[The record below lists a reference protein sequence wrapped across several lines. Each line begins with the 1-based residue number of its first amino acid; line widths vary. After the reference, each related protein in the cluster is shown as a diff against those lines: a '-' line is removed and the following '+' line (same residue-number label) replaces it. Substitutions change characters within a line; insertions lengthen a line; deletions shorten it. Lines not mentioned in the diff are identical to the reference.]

1 MRRRARVDANQKEI
15 VAKLRKFGCSILH
28 THQLGKGAP
37 DIIIG
42 YNNLNYLIEIKDG
55 SKTKSQQKLTPDE
68 LNFNLIGK
76 VHTLCVILMS
86 KLYLLLMRVIDLLAQ
101 KNDDWIRMA
110 KSFKITDDQA
120 NEIVQEMYLRIN
132 DYVKDVNKIM
142 YDDKQINTFYVYI
155 TLRNIYYSNFYNT
168 GKNIKNRKVIYFS
181 DIVDKDDSSK
191 LAKYMIEDPE
201 EAENIIDKK
210 IKLDNLIDKIEDEIN
225 SWYWY
230 DKKMTKLYMNT
241 KMSMRDISKETK
253 ISLSSIFNTLT
264 NAKEKIRKVA
274 DKEYKN
280 YKK

>member
-1 MRRRARVDANQKEI
+1 
-15 VAKLRKFGCSILH
+15 
-28 THQLGKGAP
+28 
-37 DIIIG
+37 
-42 YNNLNYLIEIKDG
+42 
-55 SKTKSQQKLTPDE
+55 
-68 LNFNLIGK
+68 
-76 VHTLCVILMS
+76 MS
-86 KLYLLLMRVIDLLAQ
+86 KLYLLLMRVIDLLAT
-101 KNDDWIRMA
+101 KHNDWIRMA
-110 KSFKITDDQA
+110 KSFKITEDQA
-120 NEIVQEMYLRIN
+120 NELVQEMYLRVN
-132 DYVKDVNKIM
+132 NYVKDAKKIM
-142 YDDKQINTFYVYI
+142 YDDKEINTFYVYI

-168 GKNIKNRKVIYFS
+168 GKNIKNRKIIYFS
-181 DIVDKDDSSK
+181 EIVDKDDSRK

-201 EAENIIDKK
+201 EVQNNIDKK
-210 IKLDNLIDKIEDEIN
+210 IKLDNLIDKIEEEIN

>member
-1 MRRRARVDANQKEI
+1 
-15 VAKLRKFGCSILH
+15 
-28 THQLGKGAP
+28 
-37 DIIIG
+37 
-42 YNNLNYLIEIKDG
+42 
-55 SKTKSQQKLTPDE
+55 
-68 LNFNLIGK
+68 
-76 VHTLCVILMS
+76 
-86 KLYLLLMRVIDLLAQ
+86 MRVIDLLAQ

-132 DYVKDVNKIM
+132 DYVKDVKKIM

-168 GKNIKNRKVIYFS
+168 GKNIKNRKIIYFS
-181 DIVDKDDSSK
+181 EIVDKDDSRK

-201 EAENIIDKK
+201 EVQNNIDKK

-274 DKEYKN
+274 DKEYKK

>member
-1 MRRRARVDANQKEI
+1 
-15 VAKLRKFGCSILH
+15 
-28 THQLGKGAP
+28 
-37 DIIIG
+37 
-42 YNNLNYLIEIKDG
+42 
-55 SKTKSQQKLTPDE
+55 
-68 LNFNLIGK
+68 
-76 VHTLCVILMS
+76 
-86 KLYLLLMRVIDLLAQ
+86 MRVIDLLAQ

-132 DYVKDVNKIM
+132 DYVKDVKKIM

-181 DIVDKDDSSK
+181 DIVDKDDSRK

-201 EAENIIDKK
+201 DIQNNIHKK
-210 IKLDNLIDKIEDEIN
+210 IKLDNLIDKIENEIN

>member
-1 MRRRARVDANQKEI
+1 
-15 VAKLRKFGCSILH
+15 
-28 THQLGKGAP
+28 
-37 DIIIG
+37 
-42 YNNLNYLIEIKDG
+42 
-55 SKTKSQQKLTPDE
+55 
-68 LNFNLIGK
+68 
-76 VHTLCVILMS
+76 
-86 KLYLLLMRVIDLLAQ
+86 MRVIDLLAQ

-132 DYVKDVNKIM
+132 DYVKDAKKIM
-142 YDDKQINTFYVYI
+142 FDDKQVNTFYVYI

-181 DIVDKDDSSK
+181 DIVDKDDSRN

-201 EAENIIDKK
+201 EAQKIIDKK
-210 IKLDNLIDKIEDEIN
+210 IKLDNLIDKIEEEIDT
-225 SWYWY
+225 WYWY

-264 NAKEKIRKVA
+264 NAKEKIREISE
-274 DKEYKN
+274 KEYRE

>member
-1 MRRRARVDANQKEI
+1 
-15 VAKLRKFGCSILH
+15 
-28 THQLGKGAP
+28 
-37 DIIIG
+37 
-42 YNNLNYLIEIKDG
+42 
-55 SKTKSQQKLTPDE
+55 
-68 LNFNLIGK
+68 
-76 VHTLCVILMS
+76 MS

-132 DYVKDVNKIM
+132 DYVKDVKKIM

-274 DKEYKN
+274 DKEYKK

>member
-1 MRRRARVDANQKEI
+1 
-15 VAKLRKFGCSILH
+15 
-28 THQLGKGAP
+28 
-37 DIIIG
+37 
-42 YNNLNYLIEIKDG
+42 
-55 SKTKSQQKLTPDE
+55 
-68 LNFNLIGK
+68 
-76 VHTLCVILMS
+76 MS

-120 NEIVQEMYLRIN
+120 NEIVQEMYLRIT
-132 DYVKDVNKIM
+132 DYVKDAKKIM
-142 YDDKQINTFYVYI
+142 YDDKQVNTFYVYI

-181 DIVDKDDSSK
+181 EIVDNDDARK

-201 EAENIIDKK
+201 EAQYNIDKK
-210 IKLDNLIDKIEDEIN
+210 IKLDNLIDKIEEEIDT
-225 SWYWY
+225 WYWY

-264 NAKEKIRKVA
+264 NAKEKIREVSE
-274 DKEYKN
+274 KEYRE

>member
-1 MRRRARVDANQKEI
+1 
-15 VAKLRKFGCSILH
+15 
-28 THQLGKGAP
+28 
-37 DIIIG
+37 
-42 YNNLNYLIEIKDG
+42 
-55 SKTKSQQKLTPDE
+55 
-68 LNFNLIGK
+68 
-76 VHTLCVILMS
+76 
-86 KLYLLLMRVIDLLAQ
+86 MRVIDLLAQ

-132 DYVKDVNKIM
+132 DYVKDAKKIM
-142 YDDKQINTFYVYI
+142 FDDKQVNTFYVYI

-181 DIVDKDDSSK
+181 EIVDNDDARK

-201 EAENIIDKK
+201 EAQYNIDKK
-210 IKLDNLIDKIEDEIN
+210 IKLDNLIDKIEEEIDT
-225 SWYWY
+225 WYWY

-264 NAKEKIRKVA
+264 NAKEKIREISE
-274 DKEYKN
+274 KEYRE

>member
-1 MRRRARVDANQKEI
+1 
-15 VAKLRKFGCSILH
+15 
-28 THQLGKGAP
+28 
-37 DIIIG
+37 
-42 YNNLNYLIEIKDG
+42 
-55 SKTKSQQKLTPDE
+55 
-68 LNFNLIGK
+68 
-76 VHTLCVILMS
+76 
-86 KLYLLLMRVIDLLAQ
+86 MRVIDLLAT
-101 KNDDWIRMA
+101 KHNDWIRMA
-110 KSFKITDDQA
+110 KSFKITEDQA
-120 NEIVQEMYLRIN
+120 NELVQEMYLRVN
-132 DYVKDVNKIM
+132 NYVKDAKKIM
-142 YDDKQINTFYVYI
+142 YDDKEINTFYVYI

-168 GKNIKNRKVIYFS
+168 GKNIKNRKIIYFS
-181 DIVDKDDSSK
+181 EIVDKDDSRK

-201 EAENIIDKK
+201 EVQNNIDKK
-210 IKLDNLIDKIEDEIN
+210 IKLDNLIDKIEEEIN

>member
-1 MRRRARVDANQKEI
+1 
-15 VAKLRKFGCSILH
+15 
-28 THQLGKGAP
+28 
-37 DIIIG
+37 
-42 YNNLNYLIEIKDG
+42 
-55 SKTKSQQKLTPDE
+55 
-68 LNFNLIGK
+68 
-76 VHTLCVILMS
+76 MS

-132 DYVKDVNKIM
+132 DYVKDAKKIM
-142 YDDKQINTFYVYI
+142 FDDKQVNTFYVYI

-181 DIVDKDDSSK
+181 EIVDNDDARK

-201 EAENIIDKK
+201 EAQYNIDKK
-210 IKLDNLIDKIEDEIN
+210 IKLDNLIDKIEEEIDT
-225 SWYWY
+225 WYWY

-264 NAKEKIRKVA
+264 NAKEKIREISE
-274 DKEYKN
+274 KEYRE

>member
-1 MRRRARVDANQKEI
+1 
-15 VAKLRKFGCSILH
+15 
-28 THQLGKGAP
+28 
-37 DIIIG
+37 
-42 YNNLNYLIEIKDG
+42 
-55 SKTKSQQKLTPDE
+55 
-68 LNFNLIGK
+68 
-76 VHTLCVILMS
+76 MS
-86 KLYLLLMRVIDLLAQ
+86 KLYLLLMRVIDLLAT
-101 KNDDWIRMA
+101 KHDDWVRMA

-120 NEIVQEMYLRIN
+120 NELVQEMYLRIN
-132 DYVKDVNKIM
+132 NYVKDAKKIM
-142 YDDKQINTFYVYI
+142 YNDKEINTFYVYI

-181 DIVDKDDSSK
+181 EIIDKADSRA
-191 LAKYMIEDPE
+191 LGKYMIENPE
-201 EAENIIDKK
+201 EIQNNIDKK
-210 IKLDNLIDKIEDEIN
+210 VKLDNLIDKIEEEIN

-274 DKEYKN
+274 DKEYKK

>member
-1 MRRRARVDANQKEI
+1 
-15 VAKLRKFGCSILH
+15 
-28 THQLGKGAP
+28 
-37 DIIIG
+37 
-42 YNNLNYLIEIKDG
+42 
-55 SKTKSQQKLTPDE
+55 
-68 LNFNLIGK
+68 
-76 VHTLCVILMS
+76 
-86 KLYLLLMRVIDLLAQ
+86 MRVIDLLAQ

-110 KSFKITDDQA
+110 KSFKITEDQA
-120 NEIVQEMYLRIN
+120 NELVQEMYLRIN
-132 DYVKDVNKIM
+132 NYVKDAKKIM
-142 YDDKQINTFYVYI
+142 YNDKEINTFYVYI

-168 GKNIKNRKVIYFS
+168 GKNIKNRKIIYFS
-181 DIVDKDDSSK
+181 EIVDKDDSRK

-201 EAENIIDKK
+201 EVQNNIDKK

-274 DKEYKN
+274 DKEYKK

>member
-1 MRRRARVDANQKEI
+1 
-15 VAKLRKFGCSILH
+15 
-28 THQLGKGAP
+28 
-37 DIIIG
+37 
-42 YNNLNYLIEIKDG
+42 
-55 SKTKSQQKLTPDE
+55 
-68 LNFNLIGK
+68 
-76 VHTLCVILMS
+76 
-86 KLYLLLMRVIDLLAQ
+86 MRVIDLLAQ

-132 DYVKDVNKIM
+132 DYVKDVKKIM

-181 DIVDKDDSSK
+181 DIVDKDDSRK

-201 EAENIIDKK
+201 DIQNNIHKK

-274 DKEYKN
+274 DKEYKK

>member
-1 MRRRARVDANQKEI
+1 
-15 VAKLRKFGCSILH
+15 
-28 THQLGKGAP
+28 
-37 DIIIG
+37 
-42 YNNLNYLIEIKDG
+42 
-55 SKTKSQQKLTPDE
+55 
-68 LNFNLIGK
+68 
-76 VHTLCVILMS
+76 
-86 KLYLLLMRVIDLLAQ
+86 MRVIDLLAQ

-132 DYVKDVNKIM
+132 DYVKDAKKIM
-142 YDDKQINTFYVYI
+142 YDDKQVNTFYVYI

-181 DIVDKDDSSK
+181 EIVDNDDARK

-201 EAENIIDKK
+201 EAQDNIDRK
-210 IKLDNLIDKIEDEIN
+210 IKLDNLIDKIEEEIDT
-225 SWYWY
+225 WYWY

-264 NAKEKIRKVA
+264 NAKEKIREISE
-274 DKEYKN
+274 KEYRE

>member
-1 MRRRARVDANQKEI
+1 
-15 VAKLRKFGCSILH
+15 
-28 THQLGKGAP
+28 
-37 DIIIG
+37 
-42 YNNLNYLIEIKDG
+42 
-55 SKTKSQQKLTPDE
+55 
-68 LNFNLIGK
+68 
-76 VHTLCVILMS
+76 
-86 KLYLLLMRVIDLLAQ
+86 MRVIDLLAQ

-132 DYVKDVNKIM
+132 DYVKDVKKIM

-181 DIVDKDDSSK
+181 DIVDKDDSRK

-201 EAENIIDKK
+201 DIQNNIQKK

-274 DKEYKN
+274 DKEYKK

>member
-1 MRRRARVDANQKEI
+1 
-15 VAKLRKFGCSILH
+15 
-28 THQLGKGAP
+28 
-37 DIIIG
+37 
-42 YNNLNYLIEIKDG
+42 
-55 SKTKSQQKLTPDE
+55 
-68 LNFNLIGK
+68 
-76 VHTLCVILMS
+76 
-86 KLYLLLMRVIDLLAQ
+86 MRVIDLLAQ

>member
-1 MRRRARVDANQKEI
+1 
-15 VAKLRKFGCSILH
+15 
-28 THQLGKGAP
+28 
-37 DIIIG
+37 
-42 YNNLNYLIEIKDG
+42 
-55 SKTKSQQKLTPDE
+55 
-68 LNFNLIGK
+68 
-76 VHTLCVILMS
+76 MS

-132 DYVKDVNKIM
+132 DYVKDAKKIM
-142 YDDKQINTFYVYI
+142 FDDKQVNTFYVYI

-181 DIVDKDDSSK
+181 EIVDNDDARK

-201 EAENIIDKK
+201 EAQYNIDKK
-210 IKLDNLIDKIEDEIN
+210 IKLDNLIDKIEEEIDT
-225 SWYWY
+225 WYWY

-264 NAKEKIRKVA
+264 NAKEKIREVSE
-274 DKEYKN
+274 KEYRE

>member
-1 MRRRARVDANQKEI
+1 
-15 VAKLRKFGCSILH
+15 
-28 THQLGKGAP
+28 
-37 DIIIG
+37 
-42 YNNLNYLIEIKDG
+42 
-55 SKTKSQQKLTPDE
+55 
-68 LNFNLIGK
+68 
-76 VHTLCVILMS
+76 
-86 KLYLLLMRVIDLLAQ
+86 MRVIDLLAT
-101 KNDDWIRMA
+101 KHNDWIRMA

-132 DYVKDVNKIM
+132 DYVKDVKKIM

-181 DIVDKDDSSK
+181 DIVDKDDSRK

-201 EAENIIDKK
+201 DIQNNIHKK

-274 DKEYKN
+274 DKEYKK

>member
-1 MRRRARVDANQKEI
+1 
-15 VAKLRKFGCSILH
+15 
-28 THQLGKGAP
+28 
-37 DIIIG
+37 
-42 YNNLNYLIEIKDG
+42 
-55 SKTKSQQKLTPDE
+55 
-68 LNFNLIGK
+68 
-76 VHTLCVILMS
+76 
-86 KLYLLLMRVIDLLAQ
+86 MRVIDLLAQ

-132 DYVKDVNKIM
+132 DYVKDVKKIM

-181 DIVDKDDSSK
+181 DIVDKDDSRK

-201 EAENIIDKK
+201 DIQNNIHKK
-210 IKLDNLIDKIEDEIN
+210 IKLDNLIDKIENEIN

-274 DKEYKN
+274 DKEYKK